1 MKDAYNRG
9 TVAEPGASGLQG
21 LPDNDVSGGTGV
33 GRRPGTDNQA
43 MNARLPHDHDDPRYA
58 VKKSDAE
65 WRAQLDTMQYQVARH
80 AATERPFSG
89 KFWDHFADG
98 HYRCVGCGELLFESG
113 TKFDAG
119 CGWPSYW
126 APVNSEVI
134 ERVVDASLGTVRVE
148 VRCNRCGSH
157 LGHVFPDGP
166 EPTGER
172 FCINSAAIDFE
183 APK

>member
-1 MKDAYNRG
+1 MKDY
-9 TVAEPGASGLQG
+9 
-21 LPDNDVSGGTGV
+21 D
-33 GRRPGTDNQA
+33 
-43 MNARLPHDHDDPRYA
+43 

-65 WRAQLDTMQYQVARH
+65 WRAQLDPMQYEVTRK

-89 KFWDHFADG
+89 QYWDHWDAG
-98 HYRCVGCGELLFESG
+98 QYKCVGCGTPLFESD

-126 APVNSEVI
+126 KPVNSEVV
-134 ERVVDASLGTVRVE
+134 ERVVDRTHGMVRVE
-148 VRCNRCGSH
+148 VRCNHCGAH

-166 EPTGER
+166 EPSGER
-172 FCINSAAIDFE
+172 FCINSAAIDF